1 MRTEFQIRALEKW
14 KQDNV
19 FPSAGKCDMFV
30 MLIDEGYPN
39 ANTEVKGEING
50 VNYLECRL
58 TMRQL
63 LTF

>member
-1 MRTEFQIRALEKW
+1 
-14 KQDNV
+14 
-19 FPSAGKCDMFV
+19 MFV